1 MAYIF
6 RDESQYTSSIPCN
19 DALVKR
25 RYPDEQYKNKA
36 SYVTYIAVFPTS
48 HMSWRRGFFA
58 RLTGP
63 PVNYSVIF
71 FQMGDKVRSV
81 FALYDGSDESETRK
95 AYEKICSTLGSL
107 LMDGSLFLTRPLLE
121 RLIVPSPC
129 PPSELTYL
137 IVEIMESIP
146 DAHSEWHKIVQS
158 LISSVSTRKNSSLRE
173 ISILINKGGKLE
185 NSSVGDSPVPL
196 ASPPPTPSPLKGT
209 RISKKRKSIGKSFK
223 GMMKPVELHSAAR
236 TDDSVKI
243 HDHLVRQASRL
254 LSTTVLSD
262 DDEDYLTPTAE
273 PPDNLDHFTIENSF
287 NEINDLHETPLVV
300 SVKQGYIISSLYLL
314 LGGANPNYCHPATGN
329 TSLHIA
335 ARHRNVEM
343 IKLLFVFGADPTIR
357 NRNGETP
364 IQLLDTSSCFEGHL
378 IIQEVSDLVV
388 KYKKLPSHPVEVS
401 QNDGQFLLALDG
413 GGTRCITEIQMLLAI
428 EKRMKELNPNCYSFL
443 DHFDYIGATSGGAYN
458 ALIMMYG
465 EASLA
470 NTRALTFSAMTR
482 LGKGTPK
489 VKTEKL
495 ETILVDLLGEHT
507 VMTDIQQPRV
517 VVTATM
523 ADRNPCQLHLM
534 TNYGVSRDGQLGPTE
549 RKVWEAARITS
560 AAPLYFLSFEKFIDG
575 GLMANNPT
583 LDTMVEMTKQARIEG
598 HSLKLRC
605 VLSLG
610 SGVTESVPVNN
621 VDVINP
627 SLLNFHQIGHNI
639 SSLKNLVSLILTQ
652 VTQSNGQETERA
664 RAWCDMIGASYFRLS
679 PDHISEVALDAS
691 DPLELMQ
698 PLFAAYMYTL
708 KRAES
713 IDEIAR
719 TLLSNPR
726 LYGSST

>member
-6 RDESQYTSSIPCN
+6 RDESQYTSSIPCQ
-19 DALVKR
+19 DALVTR
-25 RYPDEQYKNKA
+25 RYPDEQYENKA

-48 HMSWRRGFFA
+48 HMSWRRAFFA
-58 RLTGP
+58 RLTGS

-71 FQMGDKVRSV
+71 YQMGDKVRSV

-95 AYEKICSTLGSL
+95 AYEKICSTLNL
-107 LMDGSLFLTRPLLE
+107 LLIDGSLFLTKPLLE

-158 LISSVSTRKNSSLRE
+158 LTRSVCTRKDSSRHELN
-173 ISILINKGGKLE
+173 ILINKGGKLE
-185 NSSVGDSPVPL
+185 HSSVGDSPVPL
-196 ASPPPTPSPLKGT
+196 PSPTPSPTKGT
-209 RISKKRKSIGKSFK
+209 RISKKHKSIRKRFQ

-243 HDHLVRQASRL
+243 HDHLVRQASHL
-254 LSTTVLSD
+254 LSITVLSD
-262 DDEDYLTPTAE
+262 DDEEYLTPTAE
-273 PPDNLDHFTIENSF
+273 PRGSLDHFTIENSF

-314 LGGANPNYCHPATGN
+314 LGGANPNYRHPATGN

-343 IKLLFVFGADPTIR
+343 IKLLFVFGADPTIC

-364 IQLLDTSSCFEGHL
+364 IQLLDTSSCFQGHL
-378 IIQEVSDLVV
+378 IIQEVSDLVA

-413 GGTRCITEIQMLLAI
+413 GGTRCITQIQMLLAI

-458 ALIMMYG
+458 ALIMTYG

-470 NTRALTFSAMTR
+470 NTRALTFSVMAR
-482 LGKGTPK
+482 LGNGTPK

-495 ETILVDLLGEHT
+495 ETILVDMLGEHT
-507 VMTDIQQPRV
+507 VMSDVQQPRV
-517 VVTATM
+517 IVTATL
-523 ADRNPCQLHLM
+523 ADRNPCELHLM

-560 AAPLYFLSFEKFIDG
+560 TAPLYFLPFEKFLDG

-627 SLLNFHQIGHNI
+627 SLLKFHQIGHNI
-639 SSLKNLVSLILTQ
+639 SSLKNLVSLIITQ
-652 VTQSNGQETERA
+652 VTQSDGQETERA
-664 RAWCDMIGASYFRLS
+664 SAWCEMIGASYFRLS
-679 PDHISEVALDAS
+679 PNLISEVALDAT
-691 DPLELMQ
+691 DPLEIMQ
-698 PLFAAYMYTL
+698 PLFDAYMYTL

-726 LYGSST
+726 LYASST